1 MWGATE
7 RFRTPGGG
15 WEQGAFRDEERFAK
29 LVGAFLNLEVENDS
43 AASAAGAA
51 GAAGAADAAGAAG
64 AAGAASAPGAPGP
77 PGMGGT
83 GGRGGAKIDLAA
95 ILALRPAMSK
105 KHRVGEFGSGKL
117 TVPRAKPGTVV
128 PENCTAE
135 GPGLEGAVLKVPGR
149 FTITCRDAEHEPVA
163 PSEAEQFT
171 IDIVGQ
177 TKPDHS
183 LIESADG
190 RLTVCIGCLPLIT
203 CLRLNVMRVHAIG
216 GLAAHGLSRVPTQH
230 SGQWH
235 SYQRVALH
243 RGSRGRQ
250 HRSIQ
255 VDHQGRGWTCAVH
268 VQGGGH
274 RALHHRGARSTW
286 ESRELPAARPGQ
298 VRLQSNCRWTRRGEQ
313 PAHGMHFGSSSHWS
327 MHERRH

>member
-1 MWGATE
+1 MAPASSRCRAQSRAQSCPRIAPLRDLGSRALYSRCLGASRSHAATQSTSPWHPP
-7 RFRTPGGG
+7 RLSSLRSTS
-15 WEQGAFRDEERFAK
+15 
-29 LVGAFLNLEVENDS
+29 S
-43 AASAAGAA
+43 ARQSRITL
-51 GAAGAADAAGAAG
+51 
-64 AAGAASAPGAPGP
+64 SSNQP
-77 PGMGGT
+77 T
-83 GGRGGAKIDLAA
+83 GVSR
-95 ILALRPAMSK
+95 
-105 KHRVGEFGSGKL
+105 
-117 TVPRAKPGTVV
+117 
-128 PENCTAE
+128 
-135 GPGLEGAVLKVPGR
+135 
-149 FTITCRDAEHEPVA
+149 
-163 PSEAEQFT
+163 
-171 IDIVGQ
+171 
-177 TKPDHS
+177 
-183 LIESADG
+183 
-190 RLTVCIGCLPLIT
+190 CIGCLPLIT

>member
-1 MWGATE
+1 MAPKKAEDARWPNSGTGGGWGAVKSKAKEGTMWGATE

-51 GAAGAADAAGAAG
+51 GAADSAGAADAAG

-77 PGMGGT
+77 PGTASSTGMGGT

-105 KHRVGEFGSGKL
+105 KHRVGEFGSGQL
-117 TVPRAKPGTVV
+117 TVPRAMPGTVV

-183 LIESADG
+183 LIESSDG
-190 RLTVCIGCLPLIT
+190 RLTVHWLPT
-203 CLRLNVMRVHAIG
+203 PDHVHAPECDACACNRWFG
-216 GLAAHGLSRVPTQH
+216 FPRPQPSTD
-230 SGQWH
+230 STF
-235 SYQRVALH
+235 
-243 RGSRGRQ
+243 GSMASISKGRPSP
-250 HRSIQ
+250 RKP
-255 VDHQGRGWTCAVH
+255 R
-268 VQGGGH
+268 
-274 RALHHRGARSTW
+274 
-286 ESRELPAARPGQ
+286 PAASIHPGRP
-298 VRLQSNCRWTRRGEQ
+298 L
-313 PAHGMHFGSSSHWS
+313 SSVIAC
-327 MHERRH
+327 